1 LTLCILYTCGW
12 VKSAQSTLS
21 SNRLG
26 ALGVQAQYFGSCFYQ
41 ALYDEF
47 TGGSERQE
55 IVAAL
60 VMHSSSAEKRE
71 IETALRTLLSISNK
85 EALERIEE
93 NNSNN
98 NNNSSSSNH
107 HRQSSSSLNY
117 KVNIQHFSSFLNTI
131 LDDVLKLTIEQ
142 QRIVFRLVFQSSLK
156 LIIPSEGNLINNHS
170 ITHGND
176 DNNDGDDD
184 GSPSSELKEV
194 DANSIPVTIQAPD
207 DVMILLKKY
216 GDSKNKR
223 YYYLL

>member
-1 LTLCILYTCGW
+1 MHIIYAVG
-12 VKSAQSTLS
+12 VKLAQNTLS

-41 ALYDEF
+41 ALYEEF

-55 IVAAL
+55 IIAAL

-71 IETALRTLLSISNK
+71 TETALRTLLSISNK
-85 EALERIEE
+85 ESLERIEE
-93 NNSNN
+93 KSNQMN
-98 NNNSSSSNH
+98 NNNSNSNSSINNH
-107 HRQSSSSLNY
+107 HHYQASSSLNY

-156 LIIPSEGNLINNHS
+156 LTIQSEGNLVSHS
-170 ITHGND
+170 ISITAHH
-176 DNNDGDDD
+176 DND
-184 GSPSSELKEV
+184 GSPSSELEGEE
-194 DANSIPVTIQAPD
+194 ANSIPVTIQAPD

-223 YYYLL
+223 YCF